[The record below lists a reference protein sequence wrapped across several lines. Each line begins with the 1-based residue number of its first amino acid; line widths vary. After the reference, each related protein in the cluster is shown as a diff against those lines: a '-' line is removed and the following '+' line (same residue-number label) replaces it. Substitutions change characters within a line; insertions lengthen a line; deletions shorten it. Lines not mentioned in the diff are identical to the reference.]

1 MTNNLMKVRKEAGI
15 SRARVAA
22 ELSVDVKTLY
32 RYEYGVQCPNVYT
45 ALRLAA
51 YYQRSVQELFPPE
64 GGFWAST
71 LRQKTRQKKA
81 PHRNR

>member
-1 MTNNLMKVRKEAGI
+1 M

-32 RYEYGVQCPNVYT
+32 RYEYGVQRPNVYT

-64 GGFWAST
+64 GGF
-71 LRQKTRQKKA
+71 
-81 PHRNR
+81 

>member
-1 MTNNLMKVRKEAGI
+1 MPAFPAPVWLRTACCVLPAFLARI
-15 SRARVAA
+15 SRTRVAA

-64 GGFWAST
+64 GGF
-71 LRQKTRQKKA
+71 
-81 PHRNR
+81 

>member
-1 MTNNLMKVRKEAGI
+1 MAEMTNNLMKARKEAGI
-15 SRARVAA
+15 SRPRVAA

-32 RYEYGVQCPNVYT
+32 RYKYGVQCPNVYT

-64 GGFWAST
+64 GGF
-71 LRQKTRQKKA
+71 
-81 PHRNR
+81 